1 MTEGAEM
8 VTGGTDER
16 TATEGEEMTMRA
28 YKGVLGLLIKAT
40 ERFYML
46 SPRCL
51 PLLATSECFL
61 GGPPSLDRRPRKQ
74 T

>member
-40 ERFYML
+40 ERL
-46 SPRCL
+46 H
-51 PLLATSECFL
+51 AQ
-61 GGPPSLDRRPRKQ
+61 PSMPAAAGK
-74 T
+74 

>member
-1 MTEGAEM
+1 MTEGAEI

-16 TATEGEEMTMRA
+16 TATKGEEMTMRA
-28 YKGVLGLLIKAT
+28 YKRVLGLLIKAT

-51 PLLATSECFL
+51 PLLASSECFL
-61 GGPPSLDRRPRKQ
+61 GGPPSLDRRPRIG
-74 T
+74 

>member
-1 MTEGAEM
+1 M

-16 TATEGEEMTMRA
+16 TATEGEEMTMRV

-51 PLLATSECFL
+51 PLLANSECFSS
-61 GGPPSLDRRPRKQ
+61 GPPSLDRRPR
-74 T
+74 